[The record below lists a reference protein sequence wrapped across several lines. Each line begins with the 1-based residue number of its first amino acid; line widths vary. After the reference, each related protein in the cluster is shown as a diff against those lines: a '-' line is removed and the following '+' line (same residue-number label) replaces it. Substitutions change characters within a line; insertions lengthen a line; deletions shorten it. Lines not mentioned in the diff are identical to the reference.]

1 MAPPPTDPAP
11 KEASPPSQGSED
23 AGNSAPASRETP
35 DLISATD
42 FGVPFSD
49 DMLAARGLVKRYA
62 RRVVVNQASLAVRPG
77 EVVGLLGPNGAGK
90 TTIFYMIAGV
100 IRPETGDIYLK
111 GDRITPLPIHKRAH
125 RGLGYLPQ
133 ERSVFRRLTVEQNL
147 LAVLEQI
154 PISRAERIERMEQ
167 GLEELNLTQIRGSMG
182 FQLSGGEARRL
193 EIARALALRP
203 SFILLDEPFAGV
215 DPIAVLDIQDVIIQ
229 IKGRGIGVLIT
240 DHNVRETLGITDRAY
255 IINQGEVLLHG
266 VPDDLVH
273 NELARKIYLGEQFS
287 L

>member
-1 MAPPPTDPAP
+1 MAPPPSGPEEDR
-11 KEASPPSQGSED
+11 ASPPTPPSED
-23 AGNSAPASRETP
+23 GEDSAENPAESSGLT
-35 DLISATD
+35 STTD
-42 FGVPFSD
+42 FGVPVSD

-62 RRVVVNQASLAVRPG
+62 RRTVVNQASLAVRPG

-90 TTIFYMIAGV
+90 TTIFYMIAGMV
-100 IRPETGDIYLK
+100 RPEAGEVYLQ
-111 GDRITPLPIHKRAH
+111 GERITPLPIHKRAH

-154 PISRAERIERMEQ
+154 SISRTERIERMEQ
-167 GLEELNLTQIRGSMG
+167 GLEELNLTQIRGSLG

-193 EIARALALRP
+193 EIARTLVLRP

-215 DPIAVLDIQDVIIQ
+215 DPIAVLDIQDVITQ
-229 IKGRGIGVLIT
+229 IRGRGIGVLIT

-255 IINQGEVLLHG
+255 IINQGEVLVHG
-266 VPDDLVH
+266 VPDDLVN
-273 NELARKIYLGEQFS
+273 NEIARRIYLGTHFS

>member
-11 KEASPPSQGSED
+11 EEASPPSQGSED

-266 VPDDLVH
+266 VPDELVH

>member
-1 MAPPPTDPAP
+1 MAPPPTGPAP
-11 KEASPPSQGSED
+11 EEASLPPEAAEAPKAAED
-23 AGNSAPASRETP
+23 AGNSPPSPRETP
-35 DLISATD
+35 DSISETD
-42 FGVPFSD
+42 FGVPFSE

-100 IRPETGDIYLK
+100 IRPEAGDVYLK
-111 GDRITPLPIHKRAH
+111 GDRITPLPIHKRAR

-167 GLEELNLTQIRGSMG
+167 GLEELNLTQIRGSLG

-215 DPIAVLDIQDVIIQ
+215 DTIAVLDIQEVITQ
-229 IKGRGIGVLIT
+229 I
-240 DHNVRETLGITDRAY
+240 
-255 IINQGEVLLHG
+255 
-266 VPDDLVH
+266 
-273 NELARKIYLGEQFS
+273 S
-287 L
+287 